1 MIKWSCLS
9 LGLPGNCEKQELL
22 VFTVFTWFF
31 QLFDP
36 NYRGSF
42 DPKNPFRDHIPDELS
57 HPPNGETPPWS
68 PNMWTFP
75 MKNHGFSFRVCE
87 KYQGDGS
94 FFSTLGYFFHCTLW
108 SIWKHIEGSC
118 WDETCHCHQVYSWMV
133 LLRVSHRQSDWGYSR
148 YNCGIFCGEKCH
160 FLSRLRLSRL
170 NMDKPW

>member
-1 MIKWSCLS
+1 MINWSCLS

-31 QLFDP
+31 QVFDS

-42 DPKNPFRDHIPDELS
+42 DPKNPFRDHIPDELPIPQMVK
-57 HPPNGETPPWS
+57 HLPGPQTCGHFLWKT
-68 PNMWTFP
+68 MV
-75 MKNHGFSFRVCE
+75 SFRGCE

-94 FFSTLGYFFHCTLW
+94 FFTTLGYFFTTLW